1 MQQIKC
7 LIVDDEPFAVELL
20 KSYAVKCGFITLVGT
35 CGSAEQALEILKKEE
50 VDLLLLDIQMPGAS
64 GLELGAVLRRMEEFS
79 TSGKPLI
86 IFTTAFEQYA
96 IEGYKVNSVGY
107 LLKPISYP
115 EFLEAVQKAAR
126 VLEGM
131 SAGAAGGASS
141 GSAVGG
147 FLYVKSGYKLVRV
160 DLSTIIY
167 IESQKDYI
175 AINTS
180 VSAAPIMTQISTKEI
195 ESKLEGGS
203 FYRVHRSFIINSSYI
218 ESLGKSKIVLKN
230 PSGGK
235 SISIPV
241 GDSYKEVISKIIQ
254 K

>member
-1 MQQIKC
+1 
-7 LIVDDEPFAVELL
+7 
-20 KSYAVKCGFITLVGT
+20 
-35 CGSAEQALEILKKEE
+35 
-50 VDLLLLDIQMPGAS
+50 
-64 GLELGAVLRRMEEFS
+64 MEEFS

-107 LLKPISYP
+107 LLKPVSYP

-131 SAGAAGGASS
+131 AGASGGAAGAA
-141 GSAVGG
+141 G
-147 FLYVKSGYKLVRV
+147 FLYVKSGYKLVKV

-180 VSAAPIMTQISTKEI
+180 VSATPIMTQISTKEI

>member
-1 MQQIKC
+1 MQQIRC

-35 CGSAEQALEILKKEE
+35 CGSAEQALEVLKKEE

-64 GLELGAVLRRMEEFS
+64 GLELGAVLSRMEEFS

-131 SAGAAGGASS
+131 AAGGAA
-141 GSAVGG
+141 GAAR
-147 FLYVKSGYKLVRV
+147 FLYVKSGYKLVKV

-203 FYRVHRSFIINSSYI
+203 FFRVHRSFIINSSYI

>member
-1 MQQIKC
+1 MQQISC

-35 CGSAEQALEILKKEE
+35 CGSAEQALEVLKKEE

-64 GLELGAVLRRMEEFS
+64 GLELGAVLSRMEEFS

-126 VLEGM
+126 VLESMTAGA
-131 SAGAAGGASS
+131 SAGAGY
-141 GSAVGG
+141 
-147 FLYVKSGYKLVRV
+147 LYVKSGYKLVKI

-180 VSAAPIMTQISTKEI
+180 TSATPVMTQISTKEI
-195 ESKLEGGS
+195 ESKLEGGG
-203 FYRVHRSFIINSSYI
+203 FFRVHRSFIINASYI
-218 ESLGKSKIVLKN
+218 ESLGKSKIVLKK

-241 GDSYKEVISKIIQ
+241 GDSYKEIITKIIQ

>member
-20 KSYAVKCGFITLVGT
+20 KSYTVKCGFITLVGT
-35 CGSAEQALEILKKEE
+35 CGSAEQALEVLKKEE

-64 GLELGAVLRRMEEFS
+64 GLELGAVLSRMEEFS

-131 SAGAAGGASS
+131 TAGGGAAESE
-141 GSAVGG
+141 
-147 FLYVKSGYKLVRV
+147 FLYVKSGYKLVKV

>member
-1 MQQIKC
+1 MQIRC

-20 KSYAVKCGFITLVGT
+20 KSYAARCGFITLVAT
-35 CGSAEQALEILKKEE
+35 CSSAEQALEVLKKEE

-64 GLELGAVLRRMEEFS
+64 GLELGAVLSRMEEFS

-126 VLEGM
+126 ILEGM
-131 SAGAAGGASS
+131 ASGASASGGAS
-141 GSAVGG
+141 GAVEPEC
-147 FLYVKSGYKLVRV
+147 LYVKSGYKLVKV

-180 VSAAPIMTQISTKEI
+180 ASTTPIMTQISTKEI

-203 FYRVHRSFIINSSYI
+203 FYRVHRSFIINAQYI

-241 GDSYKEVISKIIQ
+241 GDSYKEVITKIIER
-254 K
+254 

>member
-1 MQQIKC
+1 MQQIRC

-35 CGSAEQALEILKKEE
+35 CGSAEQALEVLKKEE

-64 GLELGAVLRRMEEFS
+64 GLELGAVLSRMEEFS

-107 LLKPISYP
+107 LLKPVSYP

-131 SAGAAGGASS
+131 AGASGGAAGAA
-141 GSAVGG
+141 G
-147 FLYVKSGYKLVRV
+147 FLYVKSGYKLVKV

-180 VSAAPIMTQISTKEI
+180 VSATPIMTQISTKEI

>member
-1 MQQIKC
+1 MQQIRC

-35 CGSAEQALEILKKEE
+35 CGSAEQALEVLKKEE

-64 GLELGAVLRRMEEFS
+64 GLELGAVLSRMEEFS

-131 SAGAAGGASS
+131 AGAGGGAAGAA
-141 GSAVGG
+141 G
-147 FLYVKSGYKLVRV
+147 FLYVKSGYKLVKV

>member
-1 MQQIKC
+1 MQQSRC

-35 CGSAEQALEILKKEE
+35 CGSAEQALEVLKKEE
-50 VDLLLLDIQMPGAS
+50 IDLLLLDIQMPGAS
-64 GLELGAVLRRMEEFS
+64 GLELGAVLSRMEEFS

-131 SAGAAGGASS
+131 SAGAAGAAAGA
-141 GSAVGG
+141 AE
-147 FLYVKSGYKLVRV
+147 FLYVKSGYKLVKI
-160 DLSTIIY
+160 DLSTIVY

-180 VSAAPIMTQISTKEI
+180 VSTAPIMTQISTKEI

>member
-1 MQQIKC
+1 MQIRC

-20 KSYAVKCGFITLVGT
+20 KSYAARCGFITLVAT
-35 CGSAEQALEILKKEE
+35 CSSAEQALEVLKKEE

-64 GLELGAVLRRMEEFS
+64 GLELGAVLSRMEEFS

-115 EFLEAVQKAAR
+115 EFLEAVQKASR
-126 VLEGM
+126 ILEGM
-131 SAGAAGGASS
+131 AAGGSASEPEC
-141 GSAVGG
+141 
-147 FLYVKSGYKLVRV
+147 LYVKSGYKLVKI

-175 AINTS
+175 AINTTS
-180 VSAAPIMTQISTKEI
+180 SAAPIMTQISTKEI
-195 ESKLEGGS
+195 ESKLDGGS
-203 FYRVHRSFIINSSYI
+203 FYRVHRSFIINVAYI

-241 GDSYKEVISKIIQ
+241 GESYKEVITKIIER
-254 K
+254 

>member
-1 MQQIKC
+1 MQQIRC

-35 CGSAEQALEILKKEE
+35 CGSAEQALEVLKKEE

-64 GLELGAVLRRMEEFS
+64 GLELGAVLSRMEEFS

-131 SAGAAGGASS
+131 TAGGGAAGAA
-141 GSAVGG
+141 G

-160 DLSTIIY
+160 DLSTIVY

-180 VSAAPIMTQISTKEI
+180 VSTAPIMTQISTKEI